1 MTSHGVPGATYRL
14 QFSRNLKFAAAQ
26 ALVPYLHEL
35 GITDIYAS
43 PLFQASRG
51 SLHGYSVTNPMKFN
65 RELGPPGPSITWPRP

>member
-14 QFSRNLKFAAAQ
+14 QFSRNLKFAAAE

-43 PLFQASRG
+43 PFSRPAGAASTGIR
-51 SLHGYSVTNPMKFN
+51 
-65 RELGPPGPSITWPRP
+65 